1 MNRSVERD
9 DVGDLVRVSV
19 NSATVEAN
27 LSVPEG
33 AEGIVLFAHG
43 TGSSRH
49 SPRNSFVARELRQ
62 GGLATLLIDL
72 LTPEEKEVDR
82 RTRRIRFDI
91 DRLANRVTGALD
103 WLQEQPETEDLHV
116 GAFGSSTGAAGA
128 LIAASR
134 RPDVV
139 EAVVSRGGRVD
150 MAEAILEEVEAPSL
164 FIVGGNDT
172 QVLDLNRQALAQLET
187 EKQLEVIAGAGHLF
201 EEPGAL
207 DQVARL
213 AREWFQ
219 RHLTAQ
225 GG

>member
-1 MNRSVERD
+1 MNRSREEN

-19 NSATVEAN
+19 DGTTVEAN

-33 AEGIVLFAHG
+33 AEGMVLFAHG

-49 SPRNSFVARELRQ
+49 SPRNNFVARELRQ

-72 LTPEEKEVDR
+72 LTPGEKEVDR

-91 DRLANRVTGALD
+91 DRLAGRVTGAVD
-103 WLQEQPETEDLHV
+103 WLREQPETDDLHV
-116 GAFGSSTGAAGA
+116 GGFGSSTGAAGA
-128 LIAASR
+128 LIAAAR

-150 MAEAILEEVEAPSL
+150 MAEAILDQVEAPSL
-164 FIVGGNDT
+164 FIVGGNDR
-172 QVLDLNRQALAQLET
+172 QVLDLNRQALAQMET

-207 DQVARL
+207 DEVARL

-219 RHLTAQ
+219 RHLTA
-225 GG
+225 

>member
-1 MNRSVERD
+1 MTRSTEQEEGGR
-9 DVGDLVRVSV
+9 LVHVSV
-19 NSATVEAN
+19 DSATVAGN

-49 SPRNSFVARELRQ
+49 SPRNNFVADELRD

-72 LTPEEKEVDR
+72 LTAEEKEIDR

-91 DRLANRVTGALD
+91 DRLAERVVGAID
-103 WLQEQPETEDLHV
+103 WLLEQPETKDLNIGV
-116 GAFGSSTGAAGA
+116 FGSSTGAAAA
-128 LIAASR
+128 LIAASE
-134 RPDVV
+134 RP
-139 EAVVSRGGRVD
+139 EAIGALVARGGRVD
-150 MAEAILEEVEAPSL
+150 LAEPVLDEVEVPSL
-164 FIVGGNDT
+164 FIVGGNDV

-187 EKQLEVIAGAGHLF
+187 EKQLEVIPGAGHLF

-207 DQVARL
+207 DEVARL

-219 RHLTAQ
+219 RHLLS
-225 GG
+225 

>member
-1 MNRSVERD
+1 MNRLGEQP

-19 NSATVEAN
+19 DGTAVEAN
-27 LSVPEG
+27 LSVPEE
-33 AEGIVLFAHG
+33 AEGVVLFAHG

-49 SPRNSFVARELRQ
+49 SPRNNFVGRELRQ

-72 LTPEEKEVDR
+72 LTPQEKEVDR

-91 DRLANRVTGALD
+91 DRLASRVTGAVD
-103 WLQEQPETEDLHV
+103 WLHEQPKTGELHV
-116 GAFGSSTGAAGA
+116 GVFGSSTGAAGA
-128 LIAASR
+128 LIAAFR

-150 MAEAILEEVEAPSL
+150 MAEAVLDQVEAPSL

-187 EKQLEVIAGAGHLF
+187 EKKLEVIAGAGHLF

-213 AREWFQ
+213 ACEWFQ